1 VSPSQLRLGLLG
13 STGRM
18 GKEVRSLLEADFATQ
33 IQLVGAP
40 GRLDPTASLFHCDV
54 VLDFAL
60 PDACIEVVRALLA
73 HPKGDPIPALVVGST
88 GWNPEGEKLLHELST
103 RTPVLKATNFSIG
116 VLAVG
121 RILQEY
127 GPLLKDLGY
136 TPVLVEAHHR
146 HKKDAPSGTALTLQN
161 CIDPAH
167 PESVQTHAI
176 RAGEVIGDH
185 EVTFHGPADKIVL
198 GHFAQSRTLFARGA
212 LEAVLWLNELRKS
225 GASGRILTMNDWFT
239 ARQVSSSA

>member
-1 VSPSQLRLGLLG
+1 MSQPHLRLGLMG

-18 GKEVRSLLEADFATQ
+18 GREVRSLLDAEYASQ

-60 PDACIEVVRALLA
+60 PDACVEVVRALIA

-88 GWNPEGEKLLHELST
+88 GWTKEGERLLQELSA

-116 VLAVG
+116 VLALG
-121 RILQEY
+121 RMLREF

-136 TPVLVEAHHR
+136 TPVLVETHHR
-146 HKKDAPSGTALTLQN
+146 HKKDAPSGTALTLQS
-161 CIDPAH
+161 CIDPVH
-167 PESVQTHAI
+167 PGSVQTHAI

-185 EVTFHGPADKIVL
+185 EVTFHGPSDKIVV
-198 GHFAQSRTLFARGA
+198 GHFAQNRTLFARGA
-212 LEAVLWLNELRKS
+212 LEAVLWLADLRKS
-225 GASGRILTMNDWFT
+225 GASGRVLSMEDWFT
-239 ARQVSSSA
+239 ARQAR

>member
-1 VSPSQLRLGLLG
+1 MNHPHLRMGLLG

-18 GKEVRSLLEADFATQ
+18 GKEVRLLLETDYASQ

-60 PDACIEVVRALLA
+60 PDACIEVVRALIA

-88 GWNPEGEKLLHELST
+88 GWTKEGEKLLQELAT

-116 VLAVG
+116 VLALG
-121 RILQEY
+121 RILREY
-127 GPLLKDLGY
+127 GGLLKDLGY

-146 HKKDAPSGTALTLQN
+146 HKKDAPSGTAMTLRS
-161 CIDPAH
+161 CIDPNH
-167 PESVQTHAI
+167 PESIQTHAI

-185 EVTFHGPADKIVL
+185 EVTFHGPADKLVM
-198 GHFAQSRTLFARGA
+198 GHFAQNRTLFARGA
-212 LEAVLWLNELRKS
+212 LEAVLWLGELRKS
-225 GASGRILTMNDWFT
+225 GASGRVLSMEDWFS
-239 ARQVSSSA
+239 ARQAH